1 MSAIK
6 GDFWIRLL
14 YLYPSEITSDLLD
27 FVAGENKICKY
38 LDIPLQHSEDRML
51 RLMGRRGSRKEYL
64 KLIRT
69 IRRRIPGVTLRTTFI
84 TGFPSE
90 TEEEFRGMVD
100 FIEEVRFERLGVFAF
115 SKEEGT
121 PAAGLKGQIPDK
133 VKKRRLD
140 EIMRLQA
147 LISLEKNQELVGK
160 RFRAL
165 VDEVDEGVII
175 CRLES
180 HAPEIDG
187 VVIIERPEVKKV
199 SALSAGDFVNVGI
212 VDAYDYDLK
221 GMLVDQPV

>member
-1 MSAIK
+1 
-6 GDFWIRLL
+6 
-14 YLYPSEITSDLLD
+14 
-27 FVAGENKICKY
+27 
-38 LDIPLQHSEDRML
+38 ML

-100 FIEEVRFERLGVFAF
+100 FIEEARFERLGIFAY
-115 SKEEGT
+115 SKEEGS
-121 PAAGLKGQIPDK
+121 PAASLKGHIPDK

-140 EIMRLQA
+140 EIMKLQA
-147 LISLEKNQELVGK
+147 LISLEKNQELIGK

-165 VDEVDEGVII
+165 VDEVDDEII
-175 CRLES
+175 LCRLES

-187 VVIIERPEVKKV
+187 VVIIERPSLS
-199 SALSAGDFVNVGI
+199 SALPHFRTSTIVAGDFVNVEI

-221 GMLVDQPV
+221 GVLADKTV